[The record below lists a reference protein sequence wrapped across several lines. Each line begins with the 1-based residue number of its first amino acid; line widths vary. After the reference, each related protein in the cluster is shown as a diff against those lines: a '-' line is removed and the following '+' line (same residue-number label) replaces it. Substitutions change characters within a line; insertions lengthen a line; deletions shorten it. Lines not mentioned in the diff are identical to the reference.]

1 MTLSPES
8 KIWPRPWPMWWDFW
22 AVKVYLR
29 QQQSLPSVDIC
40 LRIVLSFLSGRVCRL
55 LLRQRKRWWSSL
67 DMKTRTY
74 RSNCQTY
81 IFRYEV
87 SRGIA
92 LAYHKHNSFP
102 LGTIRAFKYLSKM
115 LHAWIIW
122 SVPWQTRPTPRL
134 SGGPWWSGFYAVST
148 HSILK
153 ILKMMPKSNIRKCIF
168 RLVLNSGKLRFV

>member
-153 ILKMMPKSNIRKCIF
+153 YKDDAKIQH
-168 RLVLNSGKLRFV
+168 